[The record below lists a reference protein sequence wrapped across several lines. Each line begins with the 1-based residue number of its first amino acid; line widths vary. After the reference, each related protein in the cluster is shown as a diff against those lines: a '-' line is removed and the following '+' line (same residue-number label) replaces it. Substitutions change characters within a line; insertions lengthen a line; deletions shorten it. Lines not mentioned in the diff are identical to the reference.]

1 VRANTIALSVCLLA
15 LPGLGW
21 AEDLTAPAVI
31 TTPPEVVATAAGA
44 PGAPGPATQS
54 GDPQLT
60 RWLSQAPSVSLGAG
74 YQDGAIQQLPDK
86 GVHGVVGVG
95 FGTGGYRDAYV
106 AATMPVGKT
115 GELGVAIEDT
125 QLSKPFKIDQRRLAV
140 NLALGGA
147 SNAPADCA
155 EAIRVGDHYVEPLW
169 VTRIRGSALQD
180 VDPRCVSALV
190 PPR

>member
-1 VRANTIALSVCLLA
+1 VRAKAIALSVCLLA
-15 LPGLGW
+15 LPSLGW
-21 AEDLTAPAVI
+21 AEDSATPAAVAA
-31 TTPPEVVATAAGA
+31 PPEVIATAAGA
-44 PGAPGPATQS
+44 PGAPGPATQTS
-54 GDPQLT
+54 DPQLT
-60 RWLSQAPSVSLGAG
+60 RWLSQAPPVSLGAG

-86 GVHGVVGVG
+86 GVHGVAGVG

-115 GELGVAIEDT
+115 GELGVAVEDM

-155 EAIRVGDHYVEPLW
+155 DSIRVGDRYVEPLW

-180 VDPRCVSALV
+180 VDPRCVSAVAPL
-190 PPR
+190 R